1 MTGPSQYGGFFFYE
15 ISHLFLFFIR
25 LSREEDRSLFLY
37 NFT

>member
-1 MTGPSQYGGFFFYE
+1 MTGPSQYGGFFYE